1 MSTSMPAS
9 RVNRVIRCFV
19 SSTFVD
25 MTIERDLLQKEI
37 VPEIKA
43 YCKDK
48 GWQFEVIDL
57 RWGISAEAAAHHRTM
72 HICLS
77 ELDRCMKISPRPNM
91 ILLLGQRYGWIP
103 IPEFLPSFDFNRVTA
118 VSTKY
123 EKRIFERWYELAAD
137 GNYELRPASDKLA
150 EEIYAA
156 DEPVLRRVF
165 DRVGVESNTD
175 FRDSYCSSATEQ
187 EIIKGLFRFPDIK
200 DHVLCYTRQLTDV
213 PNTCADQFIET
224 EFLERVENLK
234 AKVRRFLDV
243 ESISD
248 ITLPYEQYIRDDFK
262 TYFVDSIKT
271 KLYEIV
277 NKEIRENRK
286 LTDEYIEDLYQ
297 AQILANS
304 NLESTLGPNNLYLSI
319 GVSAQ
324 SSCGTNII
332 KSLLRRIGE
341 KYRDSDADTDLL
353 WRLLLRLM
361 PSNETEFNDIYLIG
375 SERIKESDLLRQINW
390 DSLPSLTSHKLYLI
404 DSHNNI
410 SDIST
415 KDIDFDYLCRP
426 ENLGKEVSLLILS
439 LLVFSCNGVNEDE
452 IMEILSLDNDFCRSL
467 ESHSYHKILPNALGA
482 KRIPYTIWSRFYS
495 FIEASITCRQT
506 ATGVT
511 YSFTS
516 EDLKQK
522 AKHYIREREPSYE
535 SRVIRLMIQY
545 YSNDVTFRK
554 TRVVEALPYLYY
566 ITDQHKEFCN
576 LVCNNEYL
584 QVAAE
589 HALIDNVLFYIEQII
604 ASDEIDNHIIERLRS
619 RYGFLVAEKSGI
631 LKYAKL
637 NRTIVANHE
646 ANFKNYCEKYDI
658 IYCYLN
664 DIRIAKVFEDGKAII
679 VANSKGD
686 SSGLLTMALYVDMI
700 SHERLGITYIPIYVT
715 INATKTSYYK
725 DDIVSANK
733 HTDGRI
739 IIYTDYGKVIFWDP
753 QTGNLLIQ
761 KNDELN
767 FEVDTLTPLWQSV
780 LGKKGLNS
788 EDKINGLVYQLCAD
802 GSLEIYDKKT
812 GFIHSRIKDRFTEK
826 AYMVTA
832 VPANRSVVV
841 TSEHAI
847 VMLKFKD

>member
-1 MSTSMPAS
+1 MNASMPAS

-37 VPEIKA
+37 VPELKA

-57 RWGISAEAAAHHRTM
+57 RWGITAEAAAHHRTM

-77 ELDRCMKISPRPNM
+77 ELERCMRISPRPNM

-103 IPEFLPSFDFNRVTA
+103 IPEYIPSIDFNRVMFF
-118 VSTKY
+118 STDD
-123 EKRIFERWYELAAD
+123 EKNIFERWYELAPD
-137 GNYELRPASDKLA
+137 GNYELRPACDKLT
-150 EEIYAA
+150 EEMYTA
-156 DEPVLRRVF
+156 DEFILRRVF
-165 DRVGVESNTD
+165 DRVGMESNTA
-175 FRDSYCSSATEQ
+175 FRESYCSSATEQ
-187 EIIKGLFRFPDIK
+187 EIIQGLFRFPDLK

-213 PNTCADQFIET
+213 PNAYVDQFIEKD
-224 EFLERVENLK
+224 FRERVESIK
-234 AKVRRFLDV
+234 AKVRKLVGEKSITDV
-243 ESISD
+243 
-248 ITLPYEQYIRDDFK
+248 TLSYQQYINDDFK
-262 TYFVDSIKT
+262 TFFVDSIKT
-271 KLYEIV
+271 QLYEIV
-277 NKEIRENRK
+277 NREIRDNRK
-286 LTDEYIEDLYQ
+286 LTDEYIEDIYQ
-297 AQILANS
+297 TQILANS
-304 NLESTLGPNNLYLSI
+304 DLEAVFGPNNLYLFL

-324 SSCGTNII
+324 SSCGTNVL
-332 KSLLRRIGE
+332 KSLLRRVGE
-341 KYRDSDADTDLL
+341 KYRNSDADTDLL
-353 WRLLLRLM
+353 WKLLLRLM
-361 PSNETEFNDIYLIG
+361 HGNETEFKDIYLIG
-375 SERIKESDLLRQINW
+375 AERINDYDLLKRIKWNTIPTLNTHKIHFIDAESNNVINN
-390 DSLPSLTSHKLYLI
+390 TGTENI
-404 DSHNNI
+404 DV
-410 SDIST
+410 
-415 KDIDFDYLCRP
+415 DFLCRP
-426 ENLGKEVSLLILS
+426 ENLGKEVTLLILS

-452 IMEILSLDNDFCRSL
+452 IMEMLSLDDDFCRSL
-467 ESHSYHKILPNALGA
+467 ESYHKILANASGG

-495 FIEASITCRQT
+495 FIEDSITCRQT
-506 ATGVT
+506 ATGIT
-511 YSFTS
+511 YSFAS
-516 EDLKQK
+516 DALKQK
-522 AKHYIREREPSYE
+522 TKQYIRERVPLYE
-535 SRVIRLMIQY
+535 SRVICLMIQY
-545 YSNDVTFRK
+545 YSKDVTFRK
-554 TRVVEALPYLYY
+554 TRAVEALPYLYY

-637 NRTIVANHE
+637 NRTIVVNHE

-679 VANSKGD
+679 VAHSKGD
-686 SSGLLTMALYVDMI
+686 SSGMLTMVLYVDMI
-700 SHERLGITYIPIYVT
+700 SNERLGVTYIPIDVT

-725 DDIVSANK
+725 ENIVSANK

-753 QTGNLLIQ
+753 QTGNLLIK

-780 LGKKGLNS
+780 LGKKGLSS

-802 GSLEIYDKKT
+802 GSLEIHDKKT
-812 GFIHSRIKDRFTEK
+812 GFIHSRIKNRFTEK
-826 AYMVTA
+826 AYMIVALPINKSVA
-832 VPANRSVVV
+832 VI
-841 TSEHAI
+841 SEHAI
-847 VMLKFKD
+847 VLIKFKD